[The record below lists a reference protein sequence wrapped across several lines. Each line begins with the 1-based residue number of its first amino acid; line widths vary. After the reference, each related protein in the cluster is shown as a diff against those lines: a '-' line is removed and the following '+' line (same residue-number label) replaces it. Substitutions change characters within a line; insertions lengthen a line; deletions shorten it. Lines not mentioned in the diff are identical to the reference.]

1 MEGFK
6 LSPLEALFSFLRKAN
21 PTNANKLYPANFT
34 IGTLTNLGTANPN
47 TKIVLMGTGAVVS
60 GSITVAYNRLNI
72 KKVFNTFGSVLKRPV
87 VKIHRPDKTTTT
99 VTVAQ
104 IIQEINETLGINF
117 DTISVYKDFSGTTSI
132 TLPAVGSYI
141 DVDIPVDGSASTALR
156 LVPDAANPLQVRIL
170 VAGYTIVAWITDR
183 LIRPILGASPLMSIR
198 QGGLVNTTDGKR
210 VAQFLAYNQ
219 DFTSVFDGLNHTTE
233 TGHGTITGTAVTRFN
248 AKMAELGIGVS
259 CATELKLK
267 PGNYAH
273 RIFNTVPDN
282 ALGGNPR
289 FASNVVLDTANLTLA
304 DGYSV
309 AGVMLLGVNPVTG
322 FAVGP
327 LLQEMLADVDFTTEL
342 AAYATAVAPAGYS
355 SALTLINTGG
365 SDDTTVWWTL
375 NTTLTTAIN
384 TKLAAAGLPTL
395 PGQFRL
401 ANRYTPAA
409 ADAAALWPLL
419 CKTTA
424 SRTVPARAA
433 WAAYSLQLDYVSNP
447 LDASTPTLPLC
458 LYFNVA

>member
-1 MEGFK
+1 
-6 LSPLEALFSFLRKAN
+6 
-21 PTNANKLYPANFT
+21 
-34 IGTLTNLGTANPN
+34 
-47 TKIVLMGTGAVVS
+47 
-60 GSITVAYNRLNI
+60 
-72 KKVFNTFGSVLKRPV
+72 
-87 VKIHRPDKTTTT
+87 
-99 VTVAQ
+99 
-104 IIQEINETLGINF
+104 
-117 DTISVYKDFSGTTSI
+117 
-132 TLPAVGSYI
+132 
-141 DVDIPVDGSASTALR
+141 
-156 LVPDAANPLQVRIL
+156 
-170 VAGYTIVAWITDR
+170 
-183 LIRPILGASPLMSIR
+183 MSIR